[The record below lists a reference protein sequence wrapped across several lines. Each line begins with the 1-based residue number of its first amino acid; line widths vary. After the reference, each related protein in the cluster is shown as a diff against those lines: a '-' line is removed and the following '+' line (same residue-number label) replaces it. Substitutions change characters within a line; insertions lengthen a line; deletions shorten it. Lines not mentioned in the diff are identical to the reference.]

1 MQLVSPVQLFD
12 TSVKSTVASRRLCY
26 IYICI
31 ILLIIIQ
38 ALMTVCG
45 DLNIKLSD
53 ILIERLMCRLHVK
66 YRGSAQESCS
76 SRNSFKQQEKIKFS
90 YSMSACS
97 HSSLQTLIRLTSVSY
112 MRTETVK
119 KLTLSDIQP
128 NTKALVL
135 DTALSWAAWHS
146 RDHHSICL

>member
-53 ILIERLMCRLHVK
+53 ILIEGSCADCTLNIEAVRRNLAL
-66 YRGSAQESCS
+66 RGTPSYNK
-76 SRNSFKQQEKIKFS
+76 RKLNS
-90 YSMSACS
+90 
-97 HSSLQTLIRLTSVSY
+97 LTVCPPAV
-112 MRTETVK
+112 T
-119 KLTLSDIQP
+119 
-128 NTKALVL
+128 
-135 DTALSWAAWHS
+135 
-146 RDHHSICL
+146 HHYKH